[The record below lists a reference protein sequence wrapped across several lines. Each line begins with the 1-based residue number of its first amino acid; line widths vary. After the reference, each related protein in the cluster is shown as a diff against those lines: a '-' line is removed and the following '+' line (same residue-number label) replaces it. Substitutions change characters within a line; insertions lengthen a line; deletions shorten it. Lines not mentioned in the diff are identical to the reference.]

1 MGIDFEAF
9 MKVIVALGTAGFVF
23 LMFGMGVKLLFFRRK
38 PFGPAAD
45 SEELEAL
52 EERLL
57 RTEAKVGE
65 LEERLD
71 FAERMLTEARSKA
84 QLPGK

>member
-1 MGIDFEAF
+1 MFDFEAF

-23 LMFGMGVKLLFFRRK
+23 LLFGVGVKILFFRRR
-38 PFGPAAD
+38 PFGAAAD
-45 SEELEAL
+45 PEQLEAL

-71 FAERMLTEARSKA
+71 FAERMLTEARKRA
-84 QLPGK
+84 QLPGS

>member
-1 MGIDFEAF
+1 MFDFELA
-9 MKVIVALGTAGFVF
+9 MKVIVALGTGGFVIVM
-23 LMFGMGVKLLFFRRK
+23 LAMGIKIIFFRRK
-38 PFGPAAD
+38 APGPAD
-45 SEELEAL
+45 PELLEGL
-52 EERLL
+52 EERLQ

-71 FAERMLTEARSKA
+71 FAERMLTEARARA